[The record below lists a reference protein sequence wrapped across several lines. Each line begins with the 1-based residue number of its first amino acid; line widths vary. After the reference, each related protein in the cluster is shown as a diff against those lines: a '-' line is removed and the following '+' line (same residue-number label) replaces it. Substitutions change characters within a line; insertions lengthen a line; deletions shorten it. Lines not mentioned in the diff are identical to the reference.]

1 MADFNDI
8 LKQLKANQETEQQSA
23 DALENLK
30 DRVTNGLKGV
40 QGVVRIRLTRVADAL
55 QITNDT
61 LALIA
66 EQLGASTELQ
76 KAQAEANK
84 RAADEAERNREKLEQ
99 QKGKPTAT
107 APSQGEE
114 EQGGGGGLALGLGAG
129 AGAGVGLAALG
140 IGGGVAIGTMGIAKA
155 IEIFVE
161 AMEKV
166 PKVLEDFSNA
176 FLKIGEDGENIN
188 MEGVRKFGEAFNIIN
203 DSVGVLDAIALVITR
218 FVDADSLT
226 QLALTIDEIGKIGQN
241 VDQEG
246 IDKFGKGLKS
256 FNESLTAGFV
266 AKGILSNFIGVDD
279 LEGVVDVIKK
289 AEEVGSEFE
298 DTTGFTRFADAL
310 TKFDQAFS
318 GNFVAKGIFTNF
330 IDVETINEIVDV
342 MNKVDTVGD
351 GFEDTVGFTRF
362 SNALSALNDALT
374 AGFVVKGIALNATDF
389 ETIETLADH
398 MVGIGEKGKS
408 IDLDGIAQAGQA
420 IKDIDDAF
428 GIKFVAE
435 AILLNFVNDN
445 VFTNVAK
452 QLGEFE
458 GLDGPKLSEASKGI
472 VAVADAIDK
481 LGGGFI
487 DTVMEF
493 FTGGP
498 FDRFSGTNFLAKLSS
513 FCFCTPTFVALLITP
528 DALSN

>member
-246 IDKFGKGLKS
+246 IDKFGKG
-256 FNESLTAGFV
+256 N
-266 AKGILSNFIGVDD
+266 
-279 LEGVVDVIKK
+279 
-289 AEEVGSEFE
+289 
-298 DTTGFTRFADAL
+298 
-310 TKFDQAFS
+310 
-318 GNFVAKGIFTNF
+318 
-330 IDVETINEIVDV
+330 
-342 MNKVDTVGD
+342 
-351 GFEDTVGFTRF
+351 
-362 SNALSALNDALT
+362 
-374 AGFVVKGIALNATDF
+374 
-389 ETIETLADH
+389 
-398 MVGIGEKGKS
+398 
-408 IDLDGIAQAGQA
+408 
-420 IKDIDDAF
+420 
-428 GIKFVAE
+428 
-435 AILLNFVNDN
+435 
-445 VFTNVAK
+445 
-452 QLGEFE
+452 
-458 GLDGPKLSEASKGI
+458 
-472 VAVADAIDK
+472 
-481 LGGGFI
+481 
-487 DTVMEF
+487 
-493 FTGGP
+493 
-498 FDRFSGTNFLAKLSS
+498 
-513 FCFCTPTFVALLITP
+513 
-528 DALSN
+528 